1 MKAKYTKQNTGLAMA
16 ETLIIAAIII
26 IIIVLIARS
35 VPGGYIRGGYTSTN
49 SMGQT
54 TTVVPSSSATT
65 YTTTTTTTG
74 GGYTTT
80 SGTGGGTV
88 IHTTNERPVITL
100 YGDNP
105 YNLSHPGTIPECDP
119 NGPNCPPRGDVYV
132 EPGYKATDREDGNIT
147 SRVTVKDQYPDYS
160 TSKSPCRTWYK
171 VYTVTDSNGNTATAT
186 RTINECFLS

>member
-1 MKAKYTKQNTGLAMA
+1 MKAKNIKQNTGLALV
-16 ETLIIAAIII
+16 ETLLIAVIII

-35 VPGGYIRGGYTSTN
+35 VPTGYFTSGYRTSTN

-54 TTVVPSSSATT
+54 TTISPSTSSTT

-80 SGTGGGTV
+80 GGGTV
-88 IHTTNERPVITL
+88 TTHTNDRPVITL

-105 YNLSHPGTIPECDP
+105 YNLSHPGTIPECQA
-119 NGPNCPPRGDVYV
+119 NGTCPRTDVYN
-132 EPGYKATDREDGNIT
+132 EPGYKATDREDGDIT
-147 SRVTVKDQYPDYS
+147 SRVIVKDQHPDNL
-160 TSKSPCRTWYK
+160 TGKSPCQTWYK

-186 RTINECFLS
+186 RAINECFLS